1 MATGHVD
8 TDNSLSMTSLVS
20 GIINDG
26 QELLKQQ
33 LHLFQVELTNDL
45 RRTRD
50 ASIPLV
56 IGGVVAT
63 IGALFLFVTVALW
76 IPWQWPKVPLWGS
89 FAIVTGLFLI
99 AGTILVFMGKARFD
113 AFNPLP
119 DKTVEGL
126 KENVQWKTKT

>member
-1 MATGHVD
+1 MANLVE
-8 TDNSLSMTSLVS
+8 TDNSQSLTTLVS

-33 LHLFQVELTNDL
+33 LHLFQVELKNDL

-50 ASIPLV
+50 ASLPLV
-56 IGGVVAT
+56 IGGVVAA
-63 IGALFLFVTVALW
+63 IGAFFLFVTLALW
-76 IPWQWPKVPLWGS
+76 ISWQWPTVPTWVG
-89 FAIVTGLFLI
+89 FAIVTGIFLI
-99 AGTILVFMGKARFD
+99 AGIVLVIMGKTRFD

-119 DKTVEGL
+119 DKSLEGL

>member
-56 IGGVVAT
+56 IGGVVAA

>member
-1 MATGHVD
+1 MATAHVD
-8 TDNSLSMTSLVS
+8 TDNGSSMTSLVS

-56 IGGVVAT
+56 IGGMVAT

-76 IPWQWPKVPLWGS
+76 IPWQWPSVPLWAS
-89 FAIVTGLFLI
+89 FAIVTGIFLI
-99 AGTILVFMGKARFD
+99 AGTILVFMGKTRFD

-119 DKTVEGL
+119 DKSVEGL

>member
-1 MATGHVD
+1 MANLVE
-8 TDNSLSMTSLVS
+8 TDNSQSLTSLVS

-33 LHLFQVELTNDL
+33 LHLFQVELKNDL

-50 ASIPLV
+50 ASLPLV
-56 IGGVVAT
+56 IGGV
-63 IGALFLFVTVALW
+63 IGAIGAFFLFVTLALW
-76 IPWQWPKVPLWGS
+76 IPWQWPSVPIWGG
-89 FAIVTGLFLI
+89 FAIVTGIYVI
-99 AGTILVFMGKARFD
+99 AGIVLVIMGKVRFD

-119 DKTVEGL
+119 DKTLEGL